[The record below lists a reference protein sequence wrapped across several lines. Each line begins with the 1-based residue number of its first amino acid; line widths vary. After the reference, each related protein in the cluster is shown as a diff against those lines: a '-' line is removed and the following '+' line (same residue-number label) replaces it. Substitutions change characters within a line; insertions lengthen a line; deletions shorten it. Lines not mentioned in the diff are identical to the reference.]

1 MIEQMEFF
9 QWPSVHIQVKRLAE
23 ERAGVKSQ
31 LPLAALESTITR
43 NQ

>member
-1 MIEQMEFF
+1 MTEQMEFF
-9 QWPSVHIQVKRLAE
+9 QWPGVHFQVKRLAE

-31 LPLAALESTITR
+31 LPLAAFESTITR

>member
-23 ERAGVKSQ
+23 ERAGAKSQ
-31 LPLAALESTITR
+31 LPLGALESTITR